1 VLDRSQESTPKK
13 IMPEP
18 AASARSA
25 SLVHVSDEE
34 PGIRRQRVGKGFSYT
49 TPEGERLSDPEALAR
64 IKSLAIPPAWTDVW
78 ISPVEDGHL
87 QATGRDQRGRKQY
100 RYHPRWS
107 ACRDEVKYS
116 SLVDFAKA
124 LPRLRAYVDADLKK
138 PGLPPERVVAS
149 VVWLLD
155 NTMIRVGNS
164 AYARDN
170 NSFGLTTLRDRHVMI
185 NGSEIRFAFK
195 GKSGKE
201 WNLRLVDRRIAKIV
215 RGAQDLPGQQLFQ
228 YKTEDGGRSVVR
240 SQDVN
245 AYIRQASGQDFSSKH
260 FRTWGGTICAAS
272 LFSATPVPDTKA
284 AVARVTNEIVDRVA
298 ARLGNTRTVCR
309 KCYIHPLVLE
319 RWSEGRLAEDMAAAR
334 RSFRKPIDGLDEEET
349 LVLKWLSNTGNGVG

>member
-13 IMPEP
+13 ILPEP

-34 PGIRRQRVGKGFSYT
+34 PGIRRRRAGKGFSYR
-49 TPEGERLSDPEALAR
+49 TPEGELLSDPGALAR

-87 QATGRDQRGRKQY
+87 QATGRDHRGRKQY

-107 ACRDEVKYS
+107 VCRDEVKYS

-124 LPRLRAYVDADLKK
+124 LPRLRAHVDADLKK

-170 NSFGLTTLRDRHVMI
+170 NSFGLTTLRDRHVKI
-185 NGSEIRFAFK
+185 DGSEIRFAFK

-228 YKTEDGGRSVVR
+228 YKTEDGGRSIVR

-272 LFSATPVPDTKA
+272 LFSATPVPDTKSA
-284 AVARVTNEIVDRVA
+284 AARVANEIVDRVA

-319 RWSEGRLAEDMAAAR
+319 RWSEGRLAEEMAAVK
-334 RSFRKPIDGLDEEET
+334 RSFRKPVDGLDEEET
-349 LVLKWLSNTGNGVG
+349 LVLKWLSNPGNGVG

>member
-1 VLDRSQESTPKK
+1 VLDISQETTPKK

-25 SLVHVSDEE
+25 SLVYVSDEE
-34 PGIRRQRVGKGFSYT
+34 AGIRRRRAGKGFSYT
-49 TPEGERLSDPEALAR
+49 TPEGERLSDLEALAR

-78 ISPVEDGHL
+78 ISPVEDSHL

-124 LPRLRAYVDADLKK
+124 LPRLRAHVDDDLKK
-138 PGLPPERVVAS
+138 PGLSPERVVAS

-170 NSFGLTTLRDRHVMI
+170 NSFGLTTLRDRHVKI
-185 NGSEIRFAFK
+185 DGSEIRFAFK

-201 WNLRLVDRRIAKIV
+201 WNLRLVDRRARRTGTAGPATFSV
-215 RGAQDLPGQQLFQ
+215 QDRGCRAQRRALAGRERVYSAGKRPGLQFETLPHLGRHDQRRLALCRHAGSRHQV
-228 YKTEDGGRSVVR
+228 GGRAGDQR
-240 SQDVN
+240 DRRPRRCT
-245 AYIRQASGQDFSSKH
+245 ARQYA
-260 FRTWGGTICAAS
+260 
-272 LFSATPVPDTKA
+272 
-284 AVARVTNEIVDRVA
+284 N
-298 ARLGNTRTVCR
+298 
-309 KCYIHPLVLE
+309 
-319 RWSEGRLAEDMAAAR
+319 
-334 RSFRKPIDGLDEEET
+334 GLP
-349 LVLKWLSNTGNGVG
+349 